1 MADDDSPP
9 SSDSPT
15 LPTHDFLR
23 WLGARPSV
31 VFYPSHPPTDFPSTF
46 SNPDTLV
53 WQLCREGYLEVCDW
67 AKGMGQGFRL
77 TAEGE
82 ALLHGMPTPGTAK
95 ESVDLSK
102 PTTDAVSDTV
112 AVARERLLHPPAPFI
127 TPMLMVAQIV
137 WFIVGGV
144 IAYRIGGLV
153 EYLLG
158 NSDPVLS
165 WILPR
170 LGALSGGSILANEW
184 WRFLTFGFVHVGL
197 FHLLAHLVILA
208 LLGIFAEGVWG
219 RWRFLLIYVL
229 SGLIGAMLSLT
240 IEPQAREVGAT
251 ADVLLAGASGSI
263 WGITSATLAWLVRNL
278 GLVPKPVA
286 LAWIHKIL
294 IVAIMNIM
302 VSFYPHINLWC
313 IVGGGISGFVIAL
326 SLARIR
332 GRWKESI
339 LAATLLAV
347 FIVGPISLLSWATRH
362 TVDWKELKLRY
373 QQQHKPKSVPNP
385 APVATDTPTPPP

>member
-1 MADDDSPP
+1 MPDEASTN
-9 SSDSPT
+9 SSDSSPPPT
-15 LPTHDFLR
+15 YDLLR
-23 WLGARPSV
+23 WLGSHSSV
-31 VFYPSHPPTDFPSTF
+31 AFYPSHPPIDFPQAF

-82 ALLHGMPTPGTAK
+82 ALLHGMPNQGTKA
-95 ESVDLSK
+95 ETVDLS
-102 PTTDAVSDTV
+102 PPSPEVVSDTG

-127 TPMLMVAQIV
+127 TPVIMVAQIV
-137 WFIVGGV
+137 WFVVGGV
-144 IAYRIGGLV
+144 IAYRVGGLV

-170 LGALSGGSILANEW
+170 LGALSGGSILSNEW

-219 RWRFLLIYVL
+219 RWRFLTIYIL

-263 WGITSATLAWLVRNL
+263 WGITIATLAWLVRNL
-278 GLVPKPVA
+278 ALVPKPVA

-313 IVGGGISGFVIAL
+313 IIGGGISGFVIAL

-332 GRWKESI
+332 GRWRESL

-347 FIVGPISLLSWATRH
+347 FIVVPMSLLSWATRH

-373 QQQHKPKSVPNP
+373 QQLHKTKTVSNP
-385 APVATDTPTPPP
+385 APVATDTPAPPP